1 MTKKG
6 RATKYLILEAAL
18 AVCLFAAAI
27 GIRIYNMPV
36 ESYGLG
42 IFFDAAKVESQN
54 AVPYTPGTGI
64 TQVYIY
70 MLRGL
75 FLIFGNIWQ
84 VGTIAQIVLFILGAM
99 VFYFAVRKVTGSIG
113 SLLIVGAMLCLP
125 WFLPVTYSYGP
136 QMLYFLLF
144 GVGLYYT
151 HGFVWKAKESEEFG
165 ILFFM
170 QAILTGVYAGV
181 LVYLDI
187 FSLILVLPMILLP
200 YFLKDTMGVLK
211 GIGTFFLWLLSTAVG
226 VLGCGITESVISN
239 VTMDELALQWL
250 LHGVKIRQEMHIWLG
265 IFMVATYIAVLVYF
279 AVYLIFKRT
288 TRQVRELDVEALLK
302 NQIDAEQSESGEVT
316 AEVNEQKAKEVA
328 PLEVAAPQE
337 ETPPVVQFIEN
348 PLPLPKKHVKKNLD
362 YAFQP
367 DFEDMD
373 YDIKV
378 SEQDDYDLK

>member
-6 RATKYLILEAAL
+6 RATKYLILEAVL
-18 AVCLFAAAI
+18 VVCLFAAAI

-42 IFFDAAKVESQN
+42 IFYDAAKVESQN

-144 GVGLYYT
+144 SVGLYYT
-151 HGFVWKAKESEEFG
+151 HSFVWKAKESEEFG
-165 ILFFM
+165 ILFFL

-187 FSLILVLPMILLP
+187 FSLILVLPTLLLP
-200 YFLKDTMGVLK
+200 YLLKDTMGVLK
-211 GIGTFFLWLLSTAVG
+211 GIGTFFLWLLSATVG
-226 VLGCGITESVISN
+226 VLGCGIAESVISN
-239 VTMDELALQWL
+239 VTMDNLTLQWL
-250 LHGVKIRQEMHIWLG
+250 LYGVKIRQEMHIWLG
-265 IFMVATYIAVLVYF
+265 IFMAATYIATLVYF

-302 NQIDAEQSESGEVT
+302 NQIDDEQSESEKVTEEVKIQSDKEEVT
-316 AEVNEQKAKEVA
+316 
-328 PLEVAAPQE
+328 PQVE
-337 ETPPVVQFIEN
+337 APPVVQFIEN

-362 YAFQP
+362 YAFLP

-373 YDIKV
+373 YDIRV